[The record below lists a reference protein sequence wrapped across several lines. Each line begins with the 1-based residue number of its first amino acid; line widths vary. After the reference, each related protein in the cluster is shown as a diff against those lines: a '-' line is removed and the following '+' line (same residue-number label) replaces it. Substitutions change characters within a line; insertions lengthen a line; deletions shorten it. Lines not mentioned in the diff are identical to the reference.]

1 MLVFIPKRVLN
12 VFLSSKP
19 FRGDQEFKSKENYK
33 YSSGSKIK
41 DIKAVER
48 AGNCYVLMKFLNEY
62 STVPV
67 THRELNTMLKVIL
80 SVYAGFVLWFII
92 HLLKHLT
99 LTILKLN
106 RKLRVNASVMSL
118 SLT

>member
-1 MLVFIPKRVLN
+1 MIPKRDLN

-19 FRGDQEFKSKENYK
+19 LRWDQEFKSKENYK

-48 AGNCYVLMKFLNEY
+48 AGNYYVLIKVLNEY
-62 STVPV
+62 STVFV
-67 THRELNTMLKVIL
+67 IHTELNAMIKIVL
-80 SVYAGFVLWFII
+80 SVYAVFMLWFII

-99 LTILKLN
+99 RKILKLN
-106 RKLRVNASVMSL
+106 R
-118 SLT
+118 